1 MQFLRSVDAKQK
13 PSLGRHLIPITD
25 ERPPSVASFVAR
37 NSVVQ
42 RELLLFTSLYVSWA
56 GFFVMEQGRPSFTS
70 WKEAASQPAAC
81 SDQVMRFRFE
91 LCIICSESGAY
102 HFHLS

>member
-13 PSLGRHLIPITD
+13 PSLGRHLISITD
-25 ERPPSVASFVAR
+25 ERTPSVASFVAR

-42 RELLLFTSLYVSWA
+42 RELLLYVSWA
-56 GFFVMEQGRPSFTS
+56 ALFVMEQGPGVLYTLEGGSQS
-70 WKEAASQPAAC
+70 VSQPAAC